1 MSAPGV
7 SIEATLPDV
16 ERLLVDFARL
26 VAHGNPQEAMERL
39 QRVVATK
46 RGRRALALTE
56 PGRAALSLVLS
67 ERRVV
72 ERSEQRR
79 PTTSLR
85 ANARRSEHVEMPTI
99 AAVPPALAPE
109 VAERVA
115 EILREYERVDELAA
129 VGLRPTRT
137 VLISGPPGVGKTITM
152 QYIASAMGRPLM
164 HIEPSD
170 VIGSYLG
177 ESARSLVDAFDAART
192 AGAVLGLDEV
202 DALAKRRDDTQD
214 VGEFKRFVSTLL
226 LELDRWDG
234 AAPVIAASN
243 HLELLDPAL
252 DRRFET
258 HLKLD
263 HPGELERTTII
274 GRRCKELGAEIRE
287 PVIGALVALSSG
299 LTGAAITQRIEAGVR
314 RIVVDGGDAEATLIR
329 AIGGHSVAEPR
340 ARARIAV
347 VARGLGMTYRQIGD
361 LPGCS
366 HTAARRLIEGAAAT
380 DEAAA

>member
-1 MSAPGV
+1 MLRNAAERRCSRTTGSKSDGAWITARGPGSLRLQRASFLEQSGRMSGKRSRMSLEGLKKRGEPWYVQGMSAPGV

-39 QRVVATK
+39 QRVIATK

-67 ERRVV
+67 ERRVA
-72 ERSEQRR
+72 ERSEQRG

-85 ANARRSEHVEMPTI
+85 ANARRTEHVEMAAI
-99 AAVPPALAPE
+99 AAIPPALAPE

-115 EILREYERVDELAA
+115 EILREYERVDELAT

-137 VLISGPPGVGKTITM
+137 VLIFGPPGVGKTRTM

-177 ESARSLVDAFDAART
+177 ESARSLVDAFEAART

-202 DALAKRRDDTQD
+202 DALAKRR
-214 VGEFKRFVSTLL
+214 
-226 LELDRWDG
+226 
-234 AAPVIAASN
+234 
-243 HLELLDPAL
+243 
-252 DRRFET
+252 
-258 HLKLD
+258 
-263 HPGELERTTII
+263 
-274 GRRCKELGAEIRE
+274 
-287 PVIGALVALSSG
+287 
-299 LTGAAITQRIEAGVR
+299 
-314 RIVVDGGDAEATLIR
+314 
-329 AIGGHSVAEPR
+329 
-340 ARARIAV
+340 
-347 VARGLGMTYRQIGD
+347 
-361 LPGCS
+361 
-366 HTAARRLIEGAAAT
+366 
-380 DEAAA
+380 